1 MSVQENETFQA
12 SHSLIHAL
20 LDVQTEFTRS
30 RNPQRLLEGLLG
42 ILLAQTGSE
51 YGFLGE
57 VLPDTSPPGRVQILV
72 SHPPAWKE
80 TPPLRTLIGSAL
92 LEGKPAVLQSAPG
105 EVLGA
110 SPPLHTFMV
119 LPLHSEGDTVG
130 LVGIANGPSGDGPE
144 LISLLQPLLTAIER
158 FLLGLR
164 DTRQREQTLPDDP
177 ELRRALLSVEQS
189 LWSMH
194 IPSRSLRLSSR
205 FWEILGYAEGE
216 LESSVSTWWSL
227 CHPEDRARL
236 KKIFIEFSEGTSSLL
251 EFEYRARR
259 KDGSWAYI
267 LNRARAGARDE
278 HGRPS
283 RVMGIDMDITATKR
297 GEERLSALLRAMPDL
312 IFRMRGDGTYLDF
325 SCSSPEETLLQA
337 ELFLGRS
344 IRDLQVPSFLID
356 LTMTHL
362 EHAIREGGLDIYEYE
377 LDMPRG
383 RQSYETR
390 LIRSGPDE
398 AVAIVRNITERK
410 LAEQRQSQLIRAE
423 KLASLGQLA
432 AGVAHEV
439 TNPVSYVI
447 SNLSTLGQYIASLLP
462 LLRLQKELA
471 QEHAP
476 DPALLA
482 QQFARLREL
491 WGQEDMDYLLQDM
504 PEMIEESMV
513 GAQRI
518 KEIIQSLRT
527 FSRTDDAKPQRA
539 DLNEELE
546 SSLRMVWSELKY
558 KCEVKRHFAPLP
570 PVTCYPTQLN
580 QVFTNLLVNA
590 AHAIETRGELHV
602 RTWQEEDEV
611 VVQISDTGRGM
622 SAETLSRI
630 FTPFFT
636 TKPRGQGTGLGLSIS
651 YDIISRHEG
660 RIDVK
665 SEVNKGTTFT
675 IHLPISPP

>member
-1 MSVQENETFQA
+1 MLQT
-12 SHSLIHAL
+12 L
-20 LDVQTEFTRS
+20 LDVQTEFVRS
-30 RNPQRLLEGLLG
+30 RDTQRLLDGLLG
-42 ILLAQTGSE
+42 VLLSQTGSE
-51 YGFLGE
+51 YGFIGE
-57 VLPDTSPPGRVQILV
+57 VLPCSPSPTNVRVLA
-72 SHPPAWKE
+72 SHPPAWRNA
-80 TPPLRTLIGSAL
+80 PPLGHL
-92 LEGKPAVLQSAPG
+92 LGAVIANGQPTMHPGAPG
-105 EVLGA
+105 EALDA
-110 SPPLHTFMV
+110 SPSVQTFMAI
-119 LPLHSEGDTVG
+119 PLRSGGHTVG
-130 LVGIANGPSGDGPE
+130 LVGIANRPGGYDLG
-144 LISLLQPLLTAIER
+144 LTHFLQPLLTTLEN
-158 FLLGLR
+158 FLQGEHDLR
-164 DTRQREQTLPDDP
+164 LQDPSLPEDP
-177 ELRRALLSVEQS
+177 ELRRTLLSVEQS
-189 LWSMH
+189 LWSLH
-194 IPSRSLRLSSR
+194 VPSRQLSISRR

-216 LESSVSTWWSL
+216 LEPSATTWWSL
-227 CHPEDRARL
+227 CHPEDRPRL
-236 KKIFIEFSEGTSSLL
+236 KKIFSEFMEGTSSLL

-267 LNRARAGARDE
+267 LNRARVGERDAN
-278 HGRPS
+278 GRPL
-283 RVMGIDMDITATKR
+283 RLMGIDLDITATKR
-297 GEERLSALLRAMPDL
+297 GEERLSALLRAIPDL

-325 SCSSPEETLLQA
+325 SCSTPEETLLQA
-337 ELFLGRS
+337 ELFLGRN
-344 IRDLQVPSFLID
+344 IRDLQMPPFLVD

-362 EHAIREGGLDIYEYE
+362 DHAIREGALDVYEYE
-377 LDMPRG
+377 LDMPLG
-383 RQSYETR
+383 RQSYEAR
-390 LIRSGPDE
+390 LVRSGPDE

-447 SNLSTLGQYIASLLP
+447 SNLSTLSQYVSSLLP
-462 LLRLQKELA
+462 LLKLQEEIA
-471 QEHAP
+471 RERAP
-476 DPALLA
+476 DPALLS

-491 WGQEDMDYLLQDM
+491 WNQEDMEYLIQDM
-504 PEMIEESMV
+504 PEMVEESMV

-518 KEIIQSLRT
+518 KEIIRSLRT
-527 FSRTDDAKPQRA
+527 FARSDDAKPQRA

-558 KCEVKRHFAPLP
+558 KCEVKRDFAPLP

-602 RTWQEEDEV
+602 RTWQEQDEV

-622 SAETLSRI
+622 SPETLSRI

-675 IHLPISPP
+675 IYLPISPT